1 MRYLILATLTVGL
14 FLSAGCTGGAPPR
27 GSDPGGEPRFPG
39 DGPGGARPWT
49 LPDAGNDDPR
59 QGDFR
64 VILYQVN
71 GTQTMIMVNRG
82 HTLRKIPEGRR
93 RLALLPGHGYKLLRE
108 SAMQALLTSLAERNF
123 PALSTAFKRG
133 DERWFDAQPKD
144 PRYRGMIFVERDG
157 ERKKVLG
164 FRPAGIN
171 DSVGQRRYKAF
182 VDLKLVCMNW
192 FVSTT
197 DTEVPRSGT
206 RRR

>member
-1 MRYLILATLTVGL
+1 MRYLILAALTVSL
-14 FLSAGCTGGAPPR
+14 FLSAGCTGSAPSG
-27 GSDPGGEPRFPG
+27 GSDRGQPPT
-39 DGPGGARPWT
+39 GGARPLT
-49 LPDAGNDDPR
+49 LPHAGNDGPR

-64 VILYQVN
+64 VILHQAN

-82 HTLRKIPEGRR
+82 HTLRKAPEGRR
-93 RLALLPGHGYKLLRE
+93 RLALNIPGHGYKLLRE
-108 SAMQALLTSLAERNF
+108 NAMGALLKSLEERNF
-123 PALSTAFKRG
+123 SALATPFKRG
-133 DERWFDAQPKD
+133 DERWFDAQAKE

-157 ERKKVLG
+157 DRKKVLG

-171 DSVGQRRYKAF
+171 DAVGQRRYKAF

-206 RRR
+206 LRR